1 MSFWF
6 GPLGLIVNGLN
17 PAESGTVRTMSRAN
31 RWTRQV
37 LAAVGLGVALAI
49 AATTPLT
56 AQTSTAPVRITLDRA
71 IELALQHNPSLQALR
86 TLVVQSQAQEVTANL
101 RPNPTLNGD
110 IQFVPFFSPSNFTS
124 TYLDNG
130 VQFDAG
136 IGYLFERGRKRQSRY
151 QAAKDITSVTDA
163 QVRDSERT
171 LSFSVAQ
178 QFVAVLLAQSS
189 IEVAEQNIKSFQQTL
204 DIGQSQYKAGAIS
217 EGDFLKIRLQMLQF
231 QGDIAAAKLAKV
243 QALAQLHQ
251 LLGFASVP
259 DNFDVEGELTYL
271 PVHTGLDDL
280 KALALRTRTDLLAA
294 QRSVTAAQSAEKLA
308 EANGKF
314 DVFGNM
320 NYTHVAAISSLS
332 FFANMPLQIFNRN
345 QGEIA
350 RTKSV
355 ITQSQLQA
363 TAASEQVLSDVAS
376 SYEALRTNDQ
386 ILHLYQ
392 GGYLNDSKSSRDI
405 SEYAYRRGAA
415 SLLDFLDAERT
426 YRANELAYRQALASY
441 MAALEQ
447 LREAVGTRNLP

>member
-1 MSFWF
+1 MSFLIGLRMHREKTANWRTDKVRLRRMLASAGF
-6 GPLGLIVNGLN
+6 GV
-17 PAESGTVRTMSRAN
+17 AF
-31 RWTRQV
+31 
-37 LAAVGLGVALAI
+37 VALAAI
-49 AATTPLT
+49 PVA

-71 IELALQHNPSLQALR
+71 IELALQHNPALLAQR
-86 TLVVQSQAQEVTANL
+86 TLIAQSQALEITANL

-130 VQFDAG
+130 MQFDAG
-136 IGYLFERGRKRQSRY
+136 IGYLFERGRKRQNRFQS
-151 QAAKDITSVTDA
+151 AKDNTSVTEA
-163 QVRDSERT
+163 QVKDNERT
-171 LSFSVAQ
+171 LTFSVAQ
-178 QFVAVLLAQSS
+178 QFFAALLAQST
-189 IEVAEQNIKSFQQTL
+189 IELAEQDLKSFQQTV
-204 DIGQSQYKAGAIS
+204 DIGQAQYKAGAIS

-231 QGDIAAAKLAKV
+231 QSDIAAARLAKV
-243 QALAQLHQ
+243 QALALLHQ
-251 LLGFASVP
+251 LLGYAAVP
-259 DNFDVEGELTYL
+259 DNFDVEGELTYQ
-271 PVHTGLDDL
+271 PIHTGLDDL
-280 KALALRTRTDLLAA
+280 KSLALHTRTDLLAA
-294 QRSVTAAQSAEKLA
+294 QRGVTAAQSAEKLA

-314 DVFGNM
+314 DVTANV

-363 TAASEQVLSDVAS
+363 TAASEQVLSDVVNA
-376 SYEALRTNDQ
+376 YESLHTNDQ
-386 ILHLYQ
+386 ILQLYQ

-426 YRANELAYRQALASY
+426 YRATELAYRQSLASY
-441 MAALEQ
+441 MSALEQ
-447 LREAVGTRNLP
+447 LRAAVGTRSLP

>member
-1 MSFWF
+1 MSF
-6 GPLGLIVNGLN
+6 LIGLRMHREKTANWR
-17 PAESGTVRTMSRAN
+17 TDKVRLRRM
-31 RWTRQV
+31 
-37 LAAVGLGVALAI
+37 LASAGFGVAFVAMAAI
-49 AATTPLT
+49 PVT

-71 IELALQHNPSLQALR
+71 IELALQHNPALLAQR
-86 TLVVQSQAQEVTANL
+86 TLIAQSQALEITANL

-136 IGYLFERGRKRQSRY
+136 IGYLFERGRKRQNRFQS
-151 QAAKDITSVTDA
+151 AKDNTSVTEA
-163 QVRDSERT
+163 QVKDNERT
-171 LSFSVAQ
+171 LTFSVAQ
-178 QFVAVLLAQSS
+178 QFFAVLLAQST
-189 IEVAEQNIKSFQQTL
+189 IELAEQDLKSFQQTV
-204 DIGQSQYKAGAIS
+204 DIGQAQYKAGAIS

-231 QGDIAAAKLAKV
+231 QSDIAAARLAKV
-243 QALAQLHQ
+243 QALALLHQ
-251 LLGFASVP
+251 LLGYAAVP
-259 DNFDVEGELTYL
+259 DNFDVEGELTYQ
-271 PVHTGLDDL
+271 PIHTGLDDL
-280 KALALRTRTDLLAA
+280 KSLALHTRTDLLAA
-294 QRSVTAAQSAEKLA
+294 QRGVTAAQSAEKLA

-314 DVFGNM
+314 DVTANV

-363 TAASEQVLSDVAS
+363 TAASEQVLSDVVNA
-376 SYEALRTNDQ
+376 YESLHTNDQ
-386 ILHLYQ
+386 ILQLYQ

-426 YRANELAYRQALASY
+426 YRATELAYRQSLASY
-441 MAALEQ
+441 MSALEQ
-447 LREAVGTRNLP
+447 LRAAVGTRSLP

>member
-1 MSFWF
+1 MSFLIGLRMHREKTANWRTDKVRLRRMLASAGF
-6 GPLGLIVNGLN
+6 GV
-17 PAESGTVRTMSRAN
+17 AF
-31 RWTRQV
+31 
-37 LAAVGLGVALAI
+37 VALAAI
-49 AATTPLT
+49 PVA

-71 IELALQHNPSLQALR
+71 IELALQHNPALLAQR
-86 TLVVQSQAQEVTANL
+86 TLIAQSQALEITANL

-136 IGYLFERGRKRQSRY
+136 IGYLFERGRKRQNRFQS
-151 QAAKDITSVTDA
+151 AKDNTSVTEA
-163 QVRDSERT
+163 QVKDNERT
-171 LSFSVAQ
+171 LTFSVAQ
-178 QFVAVLLAQSS
+178 QFFAALLAQST
-189 IEVAEQNIKSFQQTL
+189 IELAEQDLKSFQQTV
-204 DIGQSQYKAGAIS
+204 DIGQAQYKAGAIS

-231 QGDIAAAKLAKV
+231 QSDIAAARLAKV
-243 QALAQLHQ
+243 QALALLHQ
-251 LLGFASVP
+251 LLGYAAVP
-259 DNFDVEGELTYL
+259 DNFDVEGELTYQ
-271 PVHTGLDDL
+271 PIHTGLDDL

-314 DVFGNM
+314 DVTANV

-363 TAASEQVLSDVAS
+363 TAASEQVLSDVVNA
-376 SYEALRTNDQ
+376 YESLRTNDQ
-386 ILHLYQ
+386 ILQLYQ

-426 YRANELAYRQALASY
+426 YRATELAYRQSLASY
-441 MAALEQ
+441 MSALEQ
-447 LREAVGTRNLP
+447 LRAAVGTRSLP